1 MESLTC
7 WVLTDGTTGMEIQ
20 CLGLAEALG
29 LSPVVKRVRTRPPW
43 KYLPPQ
49 LWLAPLLALS
59 PQGDQLEP
67 PWPDLL
73 ITAGRQSVALSVA
86 VRRRSRGKTLTVHIQ
101 NPVMGLRNFDLVVAP
116 LHDRLEGPNVVATR
130 GALHGVT
137 AAKLAAAA
145 ERFAPKLAHL
155 PRPLVAVL
163 VGGDNRV
170 YRLTPQRMQDLIAG
184 LAGLAKR
191 YRAGLAVTTSRR
203 TGAENAAALREAL
216 KSLPAVLWDGAGEN
230 PYLGFLAL
238 ADAIVVTCDSV
249 NMVSEACATGK
260 PVYVFDLEGGSDRF
274 RRFHQPLRRDGLTR
288 PFDGTLAKWDYTPL
302 DDTARVAAVIRRRLM
317 DRARGEGVNRVDP

>member
-1 MESLTC
+1 LTC

-49 LWLAPLLALS
+49 LWVAPMLALS
-59 PQGDQLEP
+59 PRGDRLEP

-73 ITAGRQSVALSVA
+73 ITVGRQSVALSVA
-86 VRRRSRGKTLTVHIQ
+86 VRRRSRGKTFTVHIQ
-101 NPVMGLRNFDLVVAP
+101 NPVMNPRNFDLVVAP
-116 LHDRLEGPNVVATR
+116 FHDRLEGPNVVATR

-170 YRLTPQRMQDLIAG
+170 YRLTPRRMQDLIAG

-191 YRAGLAVTTSRR
+191 HGAGLAVTTSRR
-203 TGAENAAALREAL
+203 TGEENAAALREAL
-216 KSLPAVLWDGAGEN
+216 ESLPTVLWDGTGEN

-274 RRFHQPLRRDGLTR
+274 RRFHEPLRRDGVTR
-288 PFDGTLAKWDYTPL
+288 PFDGTLAKWDYALL
-302 DDTARVAAVIRRRLM
+302 DDTARAAEVIRRRLR
-317 DRARGEGVNRVDP
+317 DRARGQGG